1 MSSGQHRSR
10 SRRTSSGAANA
21 EARTIP
27 AVRRPRFWIVAAIV
41 LALVAA
47 YSSALRAPFEL
58 DDTGSITTNPT
69 IRTLAPSV
77 ALDPPGGDE
86 AVSGR
91 PVANYSLA
99 LNYAL
104 NDAFGVDQNPD
115 PAGPNKTVG
124 YHLVNVLVHL
134 LCGALLFGVARR
146 TLRSIRPDE
155 RSPRHADALAGI
167 IACIWLFHPLQSEV
181 VDYVVQR
188 TESIA
193 ALCYLATLYASIR
206 AWDAAGRGASVR
218 WYIASVVAC
227 VVGMATKEIV
237 ITAPLVVVL
246 YDVAFRPTSWTTLR
260 STGRVWL
267 YLALVATCALSVGLI
282 AGGSRGKTVGFHLG
296 IAWYEYLYSQAWA
309 IGRYVRLFFWPSALT
324 FDYGAAPVRGPAGV
338 PGFLMLTAAGVAT
351 IVAWT
356 RARWRWLGFLGAWFF
371 LILAPSSSF
380 VPITTEI
387 AAERRIYL
395 SIISVI
401 VLVVLAADALRHRLV
416 ARLTDEQRRR
426 FDRPVTA
433 VAMGLVALLLL
444 GTTFVRGRTYADA
457 ERLWID
463 TIHKA
468 PRNPRAYDNLA
479 AAMLARRPTEYAAA
493 DSLYRRAISVDSSY
507 IPAWSNLAEI
517 DIEQGRLAAADT
529 VLRRALAI
537 DSNSVDVVAK
547 LGGVLMRQGDATHA
561 IPYLERVAS
570 QFPTGENLV
579 NLAGAYL
586 RVERPGDA
594 VAALQRAVAVEP
606 TRGDALNLL
615 GALLVEGGRP
625 DEAVPYLESAV
636 RQSPGAAGQPLAV
649 LSLAYAELGRAADA
663 LQAAGRAT
671 FGSADPSVYLF
682 AGRAALLAERP
693 LDAERYFARA
703 VELAPADPE
712 ALTRLGIAMASLGK
726 PADSAELFRRALA
739 VEPDYAPA
747 QRALAAL
754 RGKPGS

>member
-1 MSSGQHRSR
+1 M
-10 SRRTSSGAANA
+10 
-21 EARTIP
+21 
-27 AVRRPRFWIVAAIV
+27 
-41 LALVAA
+41 
-47 YSSALRAPFEL
+47 
-58 DDTGSITTNPT
+58 
-69 IRTLAPSV
+69 
-77 ALDPPGGDE
+77 
-86 AVSGR
+86 
-91 PVANYSLA
+91 
-99 LNYAL
+99 
-104 NDAFGVDQNPD
+104 
-115 PAGPNKTVG
+115 
-124 YHLVNVLVHL
+124 LVHL

-296 IAWYEYLYSQAWA
+296 IAWYGFLYAKP
-309 IGRYVRLFFWPSALT
+309 GRLAGTCDCSS
-324 FDYGAAPVRGPAGV
+324 GPARSRSTTV
-338 PGFLMLTAAGVAT
+338 RRRSAARPALQDSSCSLPPAWRRSWPGPARGGAGSDFS
-351 IVAWT
+351 
-356 RARWRWLGFLGAWFF
+356 ARGFF
-371 LILAPSSSF
+371 ILAPSSSF

-726 PADSAELFRRALA
+726 PADSAELLSSRARRGTRLRSGATRAGGVARQARELRCRERPRRA
-739 VEPDYAPA
+739 
-747 QRALAAL
+747 AA
-754 RGKPGS
+754 RWR